1 MSRLVR
7 KAYIFCFLLTVL
19 SGCSGLMLGPVDNAT
34 PAPKSGRVVAVAV
47 IEDSYKRTKDCP
59 QADSKFWAELRKKPG
74 ITAAELIDA
83 GNRRAARF
91 KVQSDREG
99 IPTLIVYDAPKD
111 ATKGQVRYSGKLP
124 AKTSDIASIVTKAQG
139 K

>member
-1 MSRLVR
+1 MRLVR
-7 KAYIFCFLLTVL
+7 NIALFFLLI
-19 SGCSGLMLGPVDNAT
+19 SQGCSGLMLGPMDNAT

-74 ITAAELIDA
+74 ITAAELIDS
-83 GNRRAARF
+83 GNKRAARF

-99 IPTLIVYDAPKD
+99 IPTLVVYDAPKD
-111 ATKGQVRYSGKLP
+111 ATRGQVRYSGKLP
-124 AKTSDIASIVTKAQG
+124 LKTSDIATIVTKAQG
-139 K
+139 N

>member
-1 MSRLVR
+1 MCKKFAPV
-7 KAYIFCFLLTVL
+7 FLTAVL
-19 SGCSGLMLGPVDNAT
+19 LSCGCLPAPPGYGPA

-74 ITAAELIDA
+74 ISAAELIDV
-83 GNRRAARF
+83 GNKRAARF

-99 IPTLIVYDAPKD
+99 VPALIVYDAPKD

-124 AKTSDIASIVTKAQG
+124 GKTSDIASIVTKAQG
-139 K
+139 N

>member
-1 MSRLVR
+1 MNPVR
-7 KAYIFCFLLTVL
+7 NIALFFLLIS
-19 SGCSGLMLGPVDNAT
+19 SGCSGLMLGPMENAT

-74 ITAAELIDA
+74 ITAAELIDS
-83 GNRRAARF
+83 GNKRAARF

-99 IPTLIVYDAPKD
+99 IPTLVVYDAPKD
-111 ATKGQVRYSGKLP
+111 ATRGQVRYSGKLP
-124 AKTSDIASIVTKAQG
+124 LKTSEISSIVTKAQG
-139 K
+139 N